1 MEDKKVLPYSSEDKK
16 IARFAKALA
25 HPARVRI
32 LTILSERSSC
42 FSTNI
47 ADEFPIA
54 LSTLS
59 QHLKELK
66 SAGLIKGNIE
76 PPRIR
81 YCIESENWDEAA
93 RMFGLFFRL
102 PQQSAED
109 KSGRVAPPHAAE
121 KLKSLPGSDEAGR
134 VV

>member
-1 MEDKKVLPYSSEDKK
+1 MKDKKVLPYSCEDKR

-32 LTILSERSSC
+32 LTLLSERNCC

-66 SAGLIKGNIE
+66 SAGLIKGTIE

-81 YCIESENWDEAA
+81 YCIERENWEEAA

-109 KSGRVAPPHAAE
+109 KSGRIAPPHAAE
-121 KLKSLPGSDEAGR
+121 KGKPMEAKK
-134 VV
+134 